1 MKIPETFKQVIADT
15 FYDKELKIMTNE
27 KEEVIDD
34 EGCIIETERNI
45 LKEIIMGNFQFST
58 LEKVQQEYGK
68 EIIAECI
75 VTCED
80 TKATADDILI
90 YQDKE
95 YEIKAIIPCDSHK
108 TILLH
113 RVGGLDEQLRRIR

>member
-1 MKIPETFKQVIADT
+1 MKIPNEFKRIIADT
-15 FYDKELKIMTNE
+15 FYDKELKIMTTE
-27 KEEVIDD
+27 TEQIRDD
-34 EGCIIETERNI
+34 EGGFIENKKDV
-45 LKEIIMGNFQFST
+45 LKEEIKGNFQYST

-68 EIIAECI
+68 EMIADCI

-80 TKATADDILI
+80 TTATVDDILV

-95 YEIKAIIPCDSHK
+95 YEIKAIIPADSHK

-113 RVGGLDEQLRRIR
+113 RVGDENV

>member
-1 MKIPETFKQVIADT
+1 MQIPDLFKQVIANT
-15 FYDKELKIMTNE
+15 FYDKKLMVMTTE
-27 KEEVIDD
+27 KEQEKDE
-34 EGCIIETERNI
+34 EGCIIETEKEI
-45 LKEIIMGNFQFST
+45 LKETIMGNFQYST

-75 VTCED
+75 ATCED
-80 TKATADDILI
+80 TGATVDDILA
-90 YQDKE
+90 YQNKE

-113 RVGGLDEQLRRIR
+113 RVGGLNE

>member
-1 MKIPETFKQVIADT
+1 MQIPDLFKKTISDT
-15 FYDKELKIMTNE
+15 FYDKELKIMTTE
-27 KEEVIDD
+27 KEQIRDD
-34 EGCIIETERNI
+34 EGCYIETERDTE
-45 LKEIIMGNFQFST
+45 KETIMGNFQFST

-68 EIIAECI
+68 EMVAECI

-80 TKATADDILI
+80 TQATVNDILV
-90 YQDKE
+90 YLNKE

-113 RVGGLDEQLRRIR
+113 RVGDEDG

>member
-1 MKIPETFKQVIADT
+1 MQISKQFKQVIANT
-15 FYDKELKIMTNE
+15 FYDKELKIMTTE
-27 KEEVIDD
+27 KETIKDD
-34 EGCIIETERNI
+34 EGSIIESEKNI

-68 EIIAECI
+68 EIIAECV
-75 VTCED
+75 VTCND
-80 TKATADDILI
+80 TLATVDDILV

-95 YEIKAIIPCDSHK
+95 YEIKAVIPYDSHK

-113 RVGGLDEQLRRIR
+113 RVGDKNG

>member
-1 MKIPETFKQVIADT
+1 MQIPDLFKKVIADN

-27 KEEVIDD
+27 KETIRDD
-34 EGCIIETERNI
+34 EGSVIESEKDI
-45 LKEIIMGNFQFST
+45 LKETIMGNFQFST

-68 EIIAECI
+68 EMMADCI
-75 VTCED
+75 VTCSD
-80 TKATADDILI
+80 TLATVDDILV

-95 YEIKAIIPCDSHK
+95 YEIKAVIPYDSHE

-113 RVGGLDEQLRRIR
+113 RVGDKNG